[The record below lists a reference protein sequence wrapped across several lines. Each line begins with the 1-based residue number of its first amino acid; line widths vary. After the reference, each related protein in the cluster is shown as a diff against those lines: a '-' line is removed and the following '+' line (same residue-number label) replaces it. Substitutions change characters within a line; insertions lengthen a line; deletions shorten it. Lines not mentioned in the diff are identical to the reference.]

1 MRRFAIAALAA
12 AWLAAPAAAQQDLS
26 EVEIRAEHAGGNVHV
41 LFGAGGNIG
50 VLRAPDGVV
59 LIDDQFAPL
68 TEKILAAVKAI
79 DPRPIRFLINTH
91 WHGDHTGG
99 NENLGA
105 AGVLIVAHDHVRERL
120 ANPQTF
126 SNAARNT
133 RARPAEAL
141 PVVTF
146 KDEVALHLGEEA
158 RAHHVPHAHTDG
170 DSIVHFTGSNV
181 LHMGD
186 TFFNGRYP
194 FVDIESGGNLL
205 GMIDAARFALGLADE
220 ATAIIPGHG
229 PLARRGDLEAWLAVL
244 ETAVERVDVLIA
256 EGKSLEEIVAARPMA
271 EFDEAYGSGFIG
283 PERFLGIVHAS
294 LVEAG
299 HRH

>member
-12 AWLAAPAAAQQDLS
+12 SCLAMPATAQQDFS
-26 EVEIRAEHAGGNVHV
+26 QVEIRAEHAGGNVHA

-68 TEKILAAVKAI
+68 TDKILAAVTAI
-79 DPRPIRFLINTH
+79 DARPIRFLINTH

-133 RARPAEAL
+133 EARPAEAL

-146 KDEVALHLGEEA
+146 SDEVALHLGEET
-158 RAHHVPHAHTDG
+158 RAYHVPHAHTDG
-170 DSIVHFTGSNV
+170 DSLIHFVDSNV

-194 FVDIESGGNLL
+194 FVDLESGGNLL
-205 GMIDAARFALGLADE
+205 GVIDAGKLALALVDAE
-220 ATAIIPGHG
+220 TAIIPGHG
-229 PLARRGDLEAWLAVL
+229 PLARRGDLEAYIEVL
-244 ETAVERVDVLIA
+244 ETAVERVGALID
-256 EGKSLEEIVAARPMA
+256 EGKSLEEIVAAKPMA
-271 EFDEAYGSGFIG
+271 DHDEAWGSGFID
-283 PERFLGIVHAS
+283 PTRFLGIVHAS
-294 LVEAG
+294 LLAAG

>member
-1 MRRFAIAALAA
+1 MNRLAVAALAA
-12 AWLAAPAAAQQDLS
+12 SCLAVPATAQQDFS
-26 EVEIRAEHAGGNVHV
+26 QIEIRAEHAGGNVHV

-50 VLRAPDGVV
+50 VLRAPEGVV

-68 TEKILAAVKAI
+68 TDKIVAAVKAI
-79 DPRPIRFLINTH
+79 DERPIRFLINTH

-133 RARPAEAL
+133 AARPAGAL

-146 KDEVALHLGEEA
+146 NDEVALHLGEETRA
-158 RAHHVPHAHTDG
+158 RHVPHAHTDG
-170 DSIVHFTGSNV
+170 DSIVHFVDSNV

-205 GMIDAARFALGLADE
+205 GVIEAGKLALTLIDAD
-220 ATAIIPGHG
+220 TAIIPGHG
-229 PLARRGDLEAWLAVL
+229 PLARRGDLEAYLGVL
-244 ETAVERVDVLIA
+244 ETAVERVGALIA
-256 EGKSLEEIVAARPMA
+256 EGKSPEEIVAAKPMA
-271 EFDEAYGSGFIG
+271 DHDEVWGSGFID

-294 LVEAG
+294 LVEDG
-299 HRH
+299 HRR